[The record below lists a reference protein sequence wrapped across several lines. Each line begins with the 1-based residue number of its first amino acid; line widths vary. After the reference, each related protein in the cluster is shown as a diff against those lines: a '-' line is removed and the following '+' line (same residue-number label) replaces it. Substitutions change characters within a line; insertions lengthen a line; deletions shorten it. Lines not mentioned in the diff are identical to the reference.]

1 MGTGITSSMVGVG
14 GTSAACP
21 VAAGLFA
28 RLNAARAAAGQPN
41 MGFLN
46 PFIYQN
52 PQAFNDVTLGSV
64 TGASVQ
70 GFSALEGWDAATGM
84 GTPNFQKLMD
94 AVIAAA
100 STITV

>member
-1 MGTGITSSMVGVG
+1 MALSPGMVGVG

-21 VAAGLFA
+21 VASGLFA
-28 RLNAARAAAGQPN
+28 RLNAARAAKGMPN

-64 TGASVQ
+64 TGANVQ
-70 GFSALEGWDAATGM
+70 GFTALEGWDAATGM
-84 GTPNFQKLMD
+84 GTPNFPKMME
-94 AVIAAA
+94 AAMSA
-100 STITV
+100 TITV